1 MTPLGGIAFAY
12 YREFFPK
19 AQTLVGK
26 YLHKAIETPVIVHHA
41 VANASP
47 GALFGVT
54 PVIIK
59 PSGDTDTDRA
69 GDSFLKKTSSYFLPT
84 STHPKTQQ
92 LLSNEKGPHKFS
104 IPALPKLGTMFL
116 SNWYIS
122 S

>member
-1 MTPLGGIAFAY
+1 MPRKEPLSDVDRAVFVTVHHQATVLVETAIRPLPEWHVLLVLARMTHPGGIALAY

-69 GDSFLKKTSSYFLPT
+69 GDSLDR
-84 STHPKTQQ
+84 
-92 LLSNEKGPHKFS
+92 
-104 IPALPKLGTMFL
+104 
-116 SNWYIS
+116 
-122 S
+122 